1 MEVGESRLDGA
12 LVLAPVGRID
22 SDTAST
28 LEARLLLAAQ
38 HGDVEVVVDFSEVL
52 YISSAGLRA
61 LLAGAKQVQNGGGS
75 VALCGINMNVREVFE
90 VSGFVAVFTVR
101 DDRAQAVK
109 ALR

>member
-1 MEVGESRLDGA
+1 MELGESRLDGA

-28 LEARLLLAAQ
+28 LEARLLLAAE
-38 HGDVEVVVDFSEVL
+38 HGDAQVVVDFAQVQ

-61 LLAGAKQVQNGGGS
+61 LLAGAKQVQNSGGA

-90 VSGFVAVFTVR
+90 VSGFVSVFTVR
-101 DDRAQAVK
+101 DDRAEAVN

>member
-12 LVLAPVGRID
+12 LVLAPAGRID
-22 SDTAST
+22 SDTAPM
-28 LEARLLLAAQ
+28 LEARLLLAAE
-38 HGDVEVVVDFSEVL
+38 HGDAQVVVDFAQVE

-61 LLAGAKQVQNGGGS
+61 LLSGAKQVQNIGGG

-90 VSGFVAVFTVR
+90 VSGFVAVFAVR
-101 DDRAQAVK
+101 DDRAKAVA

>member
-1 MEVGESRLDGA
+1 MELGENRLDGA

-28 LEARLLLAAQ
+28 LEARLLLAAE
-38 HGDVEVVVDFSEVL
+38 HGDAQVVVDFAQVQ

-61 LLAGAKQVQNGGGS
+61 LLAGAKQVQNGGGG

-90 VSGFVAVFTVR
+90 VSGFVSVFTVR
-101 DDRAQAVK
+101 DDRAEAVN